1 MDTNAAAEH
10 PAETA
15 ETPGSGP
22 RQRSSALA
30 ERIVCPSRALLT
42 GSGPLLGMSIRE
54 DGPLTGKPDAG
65 NLLVRFGGRGG
76 RNQPAFP
83 TPIQNTSRIGTLV
96 AAVGLLPEF
105 MAASHIY

>member
-15 ETPGSGP
+15 ETPGSGSGP

-30 ERIVCPSRALLT
+30 ERIVCPSRALRT

-54 DGPLTGKPDAG
+54 DVPLTGKPDAG
-65 NLLVRFGGRGG
+65 NLLVRLGGRGG

-83 TPIQNTSRIGTLV
+83 TPIQDTCLH
-96 AAVGLLPEF
+96 AAIENKCLP
-105 MAASHIY
+105 

>member
-30 ERIVCPSRALLT
+30 ERIVCPSRALRT

-65 NLLVRFGGRGG
+65 NLLVRLGGRGG

-83 TPIQNTSRIGTLV
+83 TPIQNAFSSSPRGYYGSIGNTISV
-96 AAVGLLPEF
+96 
-105 MAASHIY
+105 